1 MSRPIKLV
9 SGSAQTAPASAPF
22 AVEPAAHAPKGAA
35 MRELAYNEIKRRIMA
50 CEFRPGEPL
59 NEAQLGAL
67 LGLGRTPIHQAL
79 HRLDVEGLVQI
90 LPRKGVLVT
99 PLSLND
105 VLDMIE
111 VRATNEILCVT
122 LAAERAHPADFD
134 AMRAIVDASPA
145 LIEHRDI
152 AALAALDLKF
162 HLAISAASRNRV
174 LAELLR
180 GLHEK
185 QARFWFLS
193 LSEPQHLQNVY
204 DEHLAVLDALERRDV
219 PAAREAIREHIDEFR
234 RTIIRTL

>member
-1 MSRPIKLV
+1 MCIRDS
-9 SGSAQTAPASAPF
+9 
-22 AVEPAAHAPKGAA
+22 
-35 MRELAYNEIKRRIMA
+35 
-50 CEFRPGEPL
+50 
-59 NEAQLGAL
+59 
-67 LGLGRTPIHQAL
+67 
-79 HRLDVEGLVQI
+79 
-90 LPRKGVLVT
+90 
-99 PLSLND
+99 
-105 VLDMIE
+105 
-111 VRATNEILCVT
+111 
-122 LAAERAHPADFD
+122 PADLE

-145 LIEHRDI
+145 LIEQRDI